1 MAPASVCEGGFAV
14 TRNPT
19 SDAGFLAL
27 AFGEWLA
34 KCTRIG
40 ALLGGVAGF
49 FYAAY
54 LTATSPAL
62 GWADTLDTV
71 ESAAAV
77 VMNAAI
83 LGSFC
88 IAIGALA
95 GVILGIVSFP
105 LSSFVITAKIL
116 RFQVEPPEENIEKQ
130 DRAS

>member
-1 MAPASVCEGGFAV
+1 MTC
-14 TRNPT
+14 NPT
-19 SDAGFLAL
+19 SDGAFRVS
-27 AFGEWLA
+27 AFGQWLA
-34 KCTRIG
+34 RCTRIG

-49 FYAAY
+49 LYAAY
-54 LTATSPAL
+54 FTATSPVL

-88 IAIGALA
+88 VAIGALA
-95 GVILGIVSFP
+95 GVVLGIVSFP
-105 LSSFVITAKIL
+105 LSSFTKSAKVL
-116 RFQVEPPEENIEKQ
+116 RFQVKQPEENIEKQ

>member
-1 MAPASVCEGGFAV
+1 M

-19 SDAGFLAL
+19 SDDGFRAL

-34 KCTRIG
+34 RCTRIG

-54 LTATSPAL
+54 FTATSPAL

-77 VMNAAI
+77 VMNAVI

-88 IAIGALA
+88 VAIGALT
-95 GVILGIVSFP
+95 GVVLGIASYAGY
-105 LSSFVITAKIL
+105 SSWRCWKDPC
-116 RFQVEPPEENIEKQ
+116 RSRCQSP
-130 DRAS
+130 